1 MRSFFWNGFCR
12 HYYVGV
18 SSVEEVLEDCCAFQ
32 GSFQKLSLK
41 DGHVVWKTS
50 MLPPSSGYYGVAV
63 WGSSPSIDVKRR
75 LVFIATG
82 GPPNYLA

>member
-1 MRSFFWNGFCR
+1 MRSFFSNGFCR

-18 SSVEEVLEDCCAFQ
+18 SSVEELEDCCAFQ

-50 MLPPSSGYYGVAV
+50 MLPPNSGYYGVAV

-82 GPPNYLA
+82 GPLS